1 MVWWNVSGIYKLI
14 PFYKGENT
22 VFDVSPPSML
32 VSVQQDHAII
42 PQRFQV
48 QYQLLC
54 LRKQCFIKLQ
64 VHLENMHKKISRHAS
79 SCLIFLI
86 LYPISLIY
94 VFNTTSKF
102 RLNLIIIFYFWTRHC
117 TKKASWYICFGIENI
132 RCKRAIFLSNPQMWH

>member
-1 MVWWNVSGIYKLI
+1 MSGVYKLI

-54 LRKQCFIKLQ
+54 VRKQCFIKLLAHQ
-64 VHLENMHKKISRHAS
+64 ENMHKKIPRQSS
-79 SCLIFLI
+79 SCLFFLI

-94 VFNTTSKF
+94 VFNMASKF
-102 RLNLIIIFYFWTRHC
+102 CLKLIIIFYF
-117 TKKASWYICFGIENI
+117 
-132 RCKRAIFLSNPQMWH
+132 